1 MKFAKELEQDLVPGM
16 LLHSDWQ
23 CFNWDQQH
31 SSAFIWAFST
41 DTHLAEWRIKYL
53 DYKTGKKRVKAV
65 SRAATRMNATPRPS
79 DDPIPDQLSRFP
91 SRYGTIS
98 PFAARQKASPLRPAE
113 DPSDAGAPTDSLR
126 NSPAPIAADSRPTSY
141 GSVRD
146 FAFTH
151 KTPPMPILRRP
162 TSPETS
168 DGMYGSFVPTPP
180 RRDRAGTF
188 TLPDPAVDPDG
199 SMLSVPDRA
208 QGANKPDGNDGTAD
222 SRSPVRRRLS
232 DSTHNAYEVGRTE
245 TPPSRATFS
254 SLRNKRPKGDGQP
267 FLRRMFSVGTPLTHA
282 QSRRMDTNLVAV
294 DQVRMRQREFF
305 AWMDR
310 ELEKVESF
318 YKMKEDEAGERLT
331 VLRDQLH
338 EMRNRRIEEVAE
350 MESAAYHRADEDN
363 KSGEQERP
371 TSRDKLTTWFDPVER
386 VIGEAKAKT
395 MAKINK
401 PGANSK
407 AFRDMA
413 SPGLRAR
420 NPDDGKDFVR
430 RPHGD
435 MVPYRTAKRKLKMA
449 LQEYYRSMELLKSY
463 ALLNRI
469 AFRKINKK
477 YDKAMDAHPPLR
489 YMSEKVN
496 KSWFVQSDVLDSH
509 MHATEDLYARYFER
523 GNRKVATGKL
533 RSSSGKHRDQSASAF
548 RNGMLIGIGAV
559 FAIQGVIYGAELL
572 NGNDPEMIT
581 RTSYLLQIYAGYFL
595 GLYLFSW
602 FCLDCAIWSR
612 QKINYQF
619 VFEFDPRHNLDWRE
633 LSEFP
638 SFLVFLFGLFIWLNF
653 TQYGVSEMYIYF
665 PVILIGV
672 TVALIFL
679 PARVFYYRSR
689 KWFTYSLVGLRS
701 QLSRYLLNMTV
712 ASILGWTIPRG
723 V

>member
-1 MKFAKELEQDLVPGM
+1 MAHAK
-16 LLHSDWQ
+16 
-23 CFNWDQQH
+23 
-31 SSAFIWAFST
+31 
-41 DTHLAEWRIKYL
+41 LAEWKIKYL

-65 SRAATRMNATPRPS
+65 ARAATRMNATPRLQTTPN
-79 DDPIPDQLSRFP
+79 PDQLNRFP
-91 SRYGTIS
+91 SQYGTIS
-98 PFAARQKASPLRPAE
+98 PFAARQKASPLRPTE
-113 DPSDAGAPTDSLR
+113 DQSDAGVPTEPLR
-126 NSPAPIAADSRPTSY
+126 DSPAPMAVDSRPTTY

-146 FAFTH
+146 FAITNQ
-151 KTPPMPILRRP
+151 TPPMPILQRP
-162 TSPETS
+162 TSPEAS
-168 DGMYGSFVPTPP
+168 DGTYGSFVPTPP
-180 RRDRAGTF
+180 KRDRAGTF

-199 SMLSVPDRA
+199 SILSVPDRA
-208 QGANKPDGNDGTAD
+208 KGVNRPDGNDGASD
-222 SRSPVRRRLS
+222 SRSPARRRLS
-232 DSTHNAYEVGRTE
+232 DSTTNAYEAGRTE
-245 TPPSRATFS
+245 RPHSRATFA
-254 SLRNKRPKGDGQP
+254 SLRNKMPTGEGKP
-267 FLRRMFSVGTPLTHA
+267 FVRRMFSVGTPLTHA
-282 QSRRMDTNLVAV
+282 QSRSIDTNLVVV

-338 EMRNRRIEEVAE
+338 EMRNRRIEEIAE
-350 MESAAYHRADEDN
+350 MESAKYHRNEEDN

-371 TSRDKLTTWFDPVER
+371 TSRDKLTAWFDPVER

-413 SPGLRAR
+413 SPGLMAR

-430 RPHGD
+430 RPHVD
-435 MVPYRTAKRKLKMA
+435 SVPYRTAKRKLKLA

-496 KSWFVQSDVLDSH
+496 KAWFVQSDVLDSH
-509 MHATEDLYARYFER
+509 MHATEDLYARYFEK

-533 RSSSGKHRDQSASAF
+533 RSSNGKFRDQSASAF

-559 FAIQGVIYGAELL
+559 FAIQGIIYSIAIL
-572 NGNDPEMIT
+572 NGDDREMIT

-619 VFEFDPRHNLDWRE
+619 VFEYDTRHNLDWRQ

-638 SFLVFLFGLFIWLNF
+638 SFLVFLFGLFLWLNF
-653 TQYGVSEMYIYF
+653 TQYGISGMYIYF
-665 PVILIGV
+665 PVILIAV
-672 TVALIFL
+672 TVAFIFF
-679 PARVFYYRSR
+679 PARMFYYKSR
-689 KWFTYSLVGLRS
+689 KWFTYSLVGLHP
-701 QLSRYLLNMTV
+701 N
-712 ASILGWTIPRG
+712 IL
-723 V
+723 